1 MSYVNNLKNETYYIY
16 NKIDDEKYYKMFET
30 YADCYWWIIDNLD
43 LSKKWETSIR
53 KGVLFS
59 KIKNDTSY
67 FIR

>member
-1 MSYVNNLKNETYYIY
+1 MSYVNNLKNETYHIY

-30 YADCYWWIIDNLD
+30 YTDCYWWIIDNLD

-59 KIKNDTSY
+59 KITNDTSY